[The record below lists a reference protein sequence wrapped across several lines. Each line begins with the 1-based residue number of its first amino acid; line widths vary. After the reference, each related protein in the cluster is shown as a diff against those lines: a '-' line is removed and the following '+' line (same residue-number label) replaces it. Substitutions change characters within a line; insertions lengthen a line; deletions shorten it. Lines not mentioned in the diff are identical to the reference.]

1 MQPTTFTFAPRLRK
15 SAPTAPSGAAAERPN
30 PDERR
35 QNRRQEDGQPDRRT
49 AQTTERQ
56 RVTGDRQQADNTRR
70 ADGQR
75 AQRTE
80 RGAAAPRRDSA
91 GSAAPATGARR
102 TDDRRQGPPDRFSAA
117 RDAASRVGQG
127 AAREA
132 DRPAFDRSAR
142 QERTDRTP
150 IRSTGPSGRSL
161 TQQPADRRT
170 DAPRSPRPEV
180 MGNRRPDGVN
190 GPRPEGAAGRRP
202 ETSRMARPDASR
214 GPRPDMQRGPRPA
227 SVPAQVDLPPLESFF
242 ADAAALNL
250 TPATSFSELS
260 IRRETR
266 AAVEGMGITVPTP
279 IQANAIPVMLDGRD
293 IVGQAKTGSG
303 KTLAFALPT
312 VERCDP
318 AVRAVQALILVPT
331 RELAIQVG
339 QVIEKLTAA
348 RRLKLTLLYGGR
360 SLIPEARALAGGAQI
375 VVGTPGRTLDHLR
388 QRNFS
393 MEGLRIF
400 VLDEGD
406 EMLDRGFAPDVER
419 ILAFTPATRQTAM
432 FSATVPPWVMQ
443 TAMRHLKSPVLVKV
457 DVDEAPP
464 EIEHIVYDVDANTRS
479 TALRTLLDRRGD
491 GPIIVF
497 GRTKHGV
504 KKLARQLESEGFP
517 VVALHGNLSQNARER
532 AMVELRAG
540 NLPILVATNV
550 AARGIDIADVG
561 QVINY
566 EVPESAELFTH
577 RVGRTGRMGRSG
589 EAITFVTPDEAAKW
603 RQIERALG
611 KTLPRQPWMIDG
623 QPVPVTATPAA
634 PALVRQP
641 SGATGPAPRS
651 DASRPSDGERRRS
664 RWRR

>member
-15 SAPTAPSGAAAERPN
+15 SAPTAPSGAAPERPN

-35 QNRRQEDGQPDRRT
+35 QNRRQQDGQADRRT
-49 AQTTERQ
+49 APATQSGER
-56 RVTGDRQQADNTRR
+56 RRPNPDGSRAEGGRSEARRDDARAFDGRRDTRR
-70 ADGQR
+70 ADGQYQDRSERPERR
-75 AQRTE
+75 AAPQDRF
-80 RGAAAPRRDSA
+80 GAARE
-91 GSAAPATGARR
+91 
-102 TDDRRQGPPDRFSAA
+102 
-117 RDAASRVGQG
+117 AASRVGTGQERPRDTDRPGVDRGARSERSDRAPVRGAG
-127 AAREA
+127 AA
-132 DRPAFDRSAR
+132 
-142 QERTDRTP
+142 
-150 IRSTGPSGRSL
+150 
-161 TQQPADRRT
+161 PADRGLAQAGGRRT
-170 DAPRSPRPEV
+170 EPARGQHTAPV
-180 MGNRRPDGVN
+180 
-190 GPRPEGAAGRRP
+190 AARRP
-202 ETSRMARPDASR
+202 EPGRAPRQE
-214 GPRPDMQRGPRPA
+214 GPRGVRPMPSRPA
-227 SVPAQVDLPPLESFF
+227 VAPASADTPPLESFF

-250 TPATSFSELS
+250 NPAESFSELS

-360 SLIPEARALAGGAQI
+360 SLIPEARALSGGAQI

-393 MEGLRIF
+393 LDGLRIF

-419 ILAFTPATRQTAM
+419 ILAFTPPTRQTAM

-443 TAMRHLKSPVLVKV
+443 TAMRHLRTPVLVKV

-464 EIEHIVYDVDANTRS
+464 EIEHIVYDVDPTTRS
-479 TALRTLLDRRGD
+479 AALRTLLDRRGD

-611 KTLPRQPWMIDG
+611 KTLPRQPWMVDG
-623 QPVPVTATPAA
+623 QPVPVAAAMPAPQPVAVASAA
-634 PALVRQP
+634 PRAETRR
-641 SGATGPAPRS
+641 ADAPR
-651 DASRPSDGERRRS
+651 PDGERRRP
-664 RWRR
+664 RWRRGPR